1 MKNIRKYL
9 REHAKIITDF
19 EKKKMFLLT
28 REELKSRQDE
38 KLCYICGKKNLKKSY
53 LKVKSSK
60 K

>member
-1 MKNIRKYL
+1 MILKR
-9 REHAKIITDF
+9 
-19 EKKKMFLLT
+19 KKMFLLT